1 MLLKKVPLLTN
12 QIVTLEELN
21 NTYIKQ
27 DSLRLQEIGL
37 YKDAYETK
45 ELQYN
50 KLNKKFKNY
59 RTYSVL
65 GGIAMFVLGVLVCR

>member
-1 MLLKKVPLLTN
+1 MLLKKVPLLTD
-12 QIVTLEELN
+12 QIATLEELN
-21 NTYIKQ
+21 NTYVKQ

-37 YKDAYETK
+37 YKDAYEKK

-59 RTYSVL
+59 RTYSIL
-65 GGIAMFVLGVLVCR
+65 GGIATFVLGILICR

>member
-1 MLLKKVPLLTN
+1 MLLKKVPLLTD
-12 QIVTLEELN
+12 QIATLEELN
-21 NTYIKQ
+21 NTYVKQ

-37 YKDAYETK
+37 YKDAYEKK

-59 RTYSVL
+59 RTYSIL
-65 GGIAMFVLGVLVCR
+65 GGIATFVLGILVCR